1 MRHPRIPFLLA
12 VVMAVAVSWP
22 LASQTPPQTPPPQT
36 PAPQTPASQ
45 TSGPQPPAAA
55 PTPYHPER
63 KKLLAI
69 ADTHTG
75 FTHDSIGH
83 ALAVVERLGYE
94 SGLYDTYIRTDSQW
108 ITKQPVPAPARNSRT
123 LEYFDAVFL
132 FISGEGDWTP
142 EQQRDFVAYVKDDG
156 KGVVA
161 AHTGNAAFYQW
172 SEFGDMIGGYFDNH
186 PWGIT
191 DGRVIVDAP
200 DFPAMKHFP
209 KTFMRREEYY
219 VLRAKP
225 YSPANV
231 RVLAR
236 LDPASVDLKN
246 PNLHRTD
253 KDFPVAMARTYGKGR
268 TFWSVFGH
276 APETWDDPNIQKMYL
291 EAIKWAMGLV
301 PGDATPRPVAPSP
314 Q

>member
-1 MRHPRIPFLLA
+1 MSRIRLIALLA
-12 VVMAVAVSWP
+12 IVTLIGSLVRV
-22 LASQTPPQTPPPQT
+22 ASQAPP
-36 PAPQTPASQ
+36 A
-45 TSGPQPPAAA
+45 QPPAGTS
-55 PTPYHPER
+55 PSQPPR
-63 KKLLAI
+63 KKLLAY

-83 ALAVVERLGYE
+83 ALSVVERLGHE

-108 ITKQPVPAPARNSRT
+108 ITKQPIPAPARNSRT
-123 LEYFDAVFL
+123 LDYFDAVFL
-132 FISGEGDWTP
+132 FISGEGDWNP
-142 EQQRDFVAYVKDDG
+142 EQKRDFLSFVRDDG

-172 SEFGDMIGGYFDNH
+172 PEFGELVGGYFDNH
-186 PWGIT
+186 PWGIVEAQVT
-191 DGRVIVDAP
+191 VDAP
-200 DFPAMKHFP
+200 DFPAMRHFP
-209 KTFMRREEYY
+209 PTFRKREEFY

-236 LDPASVDLKN
+236 IDPASVDLAN
-246 PNLHRTD
+246 PNLRRTD
-253 KDFPVAMARTYGKGR
+253 RDFPVAMARTYGKGR

-276 APETWDDPNIQKMYL
+276 AAETWDDPDIQKMYF

-301 PGDATPRPVAPSP
+301 EGDATPRPVQQATPSRP
-314 Q
+314 

>member
-1 MRHPRIPFLLA
+1 MPVRRLRVFVLLA
-12 VVMAVAVSWP
+12 LLVAMVLP
-22 LASQTPPQTPPPQT
+22 LASQTPPSA
-36 PAPQTPASQ
+36 PAQPA
-45 TSGPQPPAAA
+45 T
-55 PTPYHPER
+55 R
-63 KKLLAI
+63 KKLLAY

-75 FTHDSIGH
+75 YTHDSIGH
-83 ALAVVERLGYE
+83 ALATIERLGYE

-108 ITKQPVPAPARNSRT
+108 ITKQPIPAPARNSRT
-123 LEYFDAVFL
+123 LDYFDAVFL

-142 EQQRDFVAYVKDDG
+142 EQKRDFVSFVKDDG

-161 AHTGNAAFYQW
+161 AHTGNAAFYEW
-172 SEFGDMIGGYFDNH
+172 PEFGEMIGGYFDNH
-186 PWGIT
+186 PWNVT
-191 DGRVIVDAP
+191 EGRIINEAP

-209 KTFMRREEYY
+209 KTFTRREEFYI
-219 VLRAKP
+219 LRAKP

-236 LDPASVDLKN
+236 LDASSVDLKN

-253 KDFPVAMARTYGKGR
+253 RDFPVAMARTYGKGR

-276 APETWDDPNIQKMYL
+276 APETWDDPDVQKMYL

-301 PGDATPRPVAPSP
+301 DGDATPRPATAKTGATS
-314 Q
+314 QR